1 MRFVSVV
8 CSYWDNPAPDDCWVS
23 RYGTLAAGP
32 GGKRERCIRKHA
44 TVGGYGQSEAFCG
57 ARGEEIEHI

>member
-8 CSYWDNPAPDDCWVS
+8 CSYWDNPAPDDYWLS

-32 GGKRERCIRKHA
+32 GGKRERCLSRRM
-44 TVGGYGQSEAFCG
+44 F
-57 ARGEEIEHI
+57 